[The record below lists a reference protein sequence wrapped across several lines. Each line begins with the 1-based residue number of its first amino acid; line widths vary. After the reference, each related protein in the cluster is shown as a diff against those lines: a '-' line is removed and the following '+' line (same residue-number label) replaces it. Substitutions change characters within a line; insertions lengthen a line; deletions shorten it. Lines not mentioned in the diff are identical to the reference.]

1 VLWETRLLWEQ
12 KKQFESDIGYLLSAT
27 FVVYFVRRVNMEP
40 GILKRLGKIFGV
52 ILLLVGGF
60 LFAYFIVAPGCPLID
75 VALAPFIVI
84 GAMCGLT
91 LLAGIVMGLASIYCY
106 IIYGTSNVLKIM
118 DRHEQAKLEKP
129 KKIILEKEVIEKI
142 KAPVK
147 KNKRLLQ
154 AEKDKDFITAYENLN
169 KEIHPSVDTY

>member
-1 VLWETRLLWEQ
+1 MW
-12 KKQFESDIGYLLSAT
+12 
-27 FVVYFVRRVNMEP
+27 
-40 GILKRLGKIFGV
+40 
-52 ILLLVGGF
+52 
-60 LFAYFIVAPGCPLID
+60 
-75 VALAPFIVI
+75 
-84 GAMCGLT
+84 AMCGLV
-91 LLAGIVMGLASIYCY
+91 LLAIIVMGLASIYCY
-106 IIYGTSNVLKIM
+106 IVYGTFTLIM

-169 KEIHPSVDTY
+169 KEIHPSVETY

>member
-1 VLWETRLLWEQ
+1 MLWETRLLWEQ

-27 FVVYFVRRVNMEP
+27 SIVYFVRRVNMQP

-60 LFAYFIVAPGCPLID
+60 FFAYFFVAPGYPILTD
-75 VALAPFIVI
+75 VALAPFIVM
-84 GAMCGLT
+84 GAMCGLA
-91 LLAGIVMGLASIYCY
+91 LLAGIVMVLASIYHY
-106 IIYGTSNVLKIM
+106 IVYGNPDLMEVM
-118 DRHEQAKLEKP
+118 DRQAKLEKP

-169 KEIHPSVDTY
+169 KEIHPSVETY

>member
-1 VLWETRLLWEQ
+1 MQ
-12 KKQFESDIGYLLSAT
+12 
-27 FVVYFVRRVNMEP
+27 P

-60 LFAYFIVAPGCPLID
+60 FFAHILSPNDPLFAAFM
-75 VALAPFIVI
+75 APFI
-84 GAMCGLT
+84 AMGGL
-91 LLAGIVMGLASIYCY
+91 IVLYLIIMGLSSIYCY
-106 IIYGTSNVLKIM
+106 IVYGTSDVLEIM
-118 DRHEQAKLEKP
+118 NKYKLAKLEKP

-169 KEIHPSVDTY
+169 KEIHPSVETY